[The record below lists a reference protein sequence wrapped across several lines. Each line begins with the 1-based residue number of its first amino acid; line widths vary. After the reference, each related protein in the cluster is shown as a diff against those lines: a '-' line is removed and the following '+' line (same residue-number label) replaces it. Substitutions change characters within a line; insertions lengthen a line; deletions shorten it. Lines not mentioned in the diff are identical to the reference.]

1 MSNNLLNLI
10 NTIKPILPIKLD
22 TNITVNNILT
32 PVIDEFTQSAQAAID
47 PFKKLLTPLQ
57 LQADNFPFI
66 NKNKTYTSLGDLF
79 NAKPNPLND
88 YANYTYHIRFSMS
101 NEVQA
106 YNNINKLSPNTDNLT
121 KVIIAESG
129 VTAGFNIQSLNIT
142 TKATSDGRS
151 RGMWTNATYTMEI
164 LEPLGIT
171 LIDKLYN
178 SARELGAINYVTC
191 PYFLEV
197 WYNGYD
203 ENGNIIANNLF
214 YNLYRVIIR
223 DINANSDNVG
233 TRYVVTM
240 INDNGYAELNT
251 MATPPSN
258 IIIPAAT
265 LGEFFDQLQVAW
277 NTMSSNINADGIQ
290 RNNYKIEYP
299 AEWRSWTLKNPDALK
314 QNSRGTP
321 MYAELNSNKTTVTI
335 SRGQSI
341 EVVIEFILYL
351 CQEAQ
356 LWMTGS
362 DSPSP
367 GAPSLKS
374 HGLIRYIT
382 IYPQSEIVAA
392 TPHDPV
398 TLDYI
403 RNITYS
409 LIPTETVKAYVDME
423 TVKRASTP
431 TVAENKL
438 RYMISNNRLAKKYE
452 YIYTGK
458 NTEVIKFDF
467 TINNLWKITQPNWLQ
482 SNSYDQYT
490 VGPVAATESIG
501 WQQIKQVLNRTK
513 LNPSSLIQ
521 AVDNLSSILTI
532 GTNLNINSLIN
543 GAQQIIPTI
552 NNVANLINNIPSTTA
567 DISKLL
573 SNNTL
578 FLNFNTGDITKSTV
592 ANLVNNTLPNTVS
605 TQLQLSNVKYAEDLI
620 RPSGTLVTP
629 LVPVVGQ
636 FDTAPT
642 QQQARQNTDQN
653 KVVSNPDPNKYEPG
667 TGIMGSILNNVF
679 EPNKAFANIELIIRG
694 DPWWV
699 SKSNL
704 IQNNIVKNIVGG
716 SAVANTDTQSAN
728 FLGGDNE
735 ILLEF
740 RTGVTIN
747 EDTGLGEFSNT
758 GSDFFSGLY
767 YVSNVVSN
775 FNRGK
780 FTQTLYC
787 KKDVLFNTE
796 VLATSGSPTTS
807 RDRQDFTPMSV
818 STSRD
823 RQDTALVP
831 TASIGNNTVAPT
843 VSRDRQ

>member
-1 MSNNLLNLI
+1 MSNILNLI
-10 NTIKPILPIKLD
+10 ANTIKPISPIKLD
-22 TNITVNNILT
+22 TNITVNNILK
-32 PVIDEFTQSAQAAID
+32 PIIDEFSQLSTGN
-47 PFKKLLTPLQ
+47 FKNLLTTLQ
-57 LQADNFPFI
+57 VQSDNTASI
-66 NKNKTYTSLGDLF
+66 NNNQVYASLGDLF
-79 NAKPNPLND
+79 NPKLNPLND

-101 NEVQA
+101 NEIQA
-106 YNNINKLSPNTDNLT
+106 YNNINKTSPNTDNLT
-121 KVIIAESG
+121 KVVIAESG
-129 VTAGFNIQSLNIT
+129 VTAGFNIQSLSMT
-142 TKATSDGRS
+142 SKATGDGRS
-151 RGMWTNATYTMEI
+151 RGMWTNSMYTMEVV
-164 LEPLGIT
+164 EPLGIT

-203 ENGNIIANNLF
+203 EDGNIIANNLF
-214 YNLYRVIIR
+214 YNLYRVVIK
-223 DINANSDNVG
+223 DINANSSSVG
-233 TRYVVTM
+233 TRYVFTM
-240 INDNGYAELNT
+240 INDNGYAELNPL
-251 MATPPSN
+251 ATPPSN
-258 IIIPAAT
+258 INITAAT
-265 LGEFFDQLQVAW
+265 LGEFFDQLQYAW
-277 NTMSSNINADGIQ
+277 NTMSTNINGDGIR

-299 AEWRSWTLKNPDALK
+299 TEWRSWTLKNPDVLK
-314 QNSRGTP
+314 QNSRNVP
-321 MYAELNSNKTTVTI
+321 MHVEINSNKTTVTI

-341 EVVIEFILYL
+341 EVVIEFVLYL

-367 GAPSLKS
+367 GAPSLKT

-409 LIPTETVKAYVDME
+409 LIPTETVKAYVDMN
-423 TVKRASTP
+423 TVKNASTP
-431 TVAENKL
+431 TIAENKL
-438 RYMISNNRLAKKYE
+438 KYMIDTNRLAKKYE

-467 TINNLWKITQPNWLQ
+467 SINNLWKITQPNWLQ

-490 VGPVAATESIG
+490 VGPIAHTDSIG
-501 WQQIKQVLNRTK
+501 WQQLKQVLNRTK

-521 AVDNLSSILTI
+521 AIDTVPTILNN
-532 GTNLNINSLIN
+532 TNTTINSLILN
-543 GAQQIIPTI
+543 GAQQLIPNI
-552 NNVANLINNIPSTTA
+552 NNVVNLLSNIPSTTA
-567 DISKLL
+567 DVSKLL
-573 SNNTL
+573 NNSTL
-578 FLNFNTGDITKSTV
+578 LLNFNSGDITKSTV
-592 ANLVNNTLPNTVS
+592 VNLTNTTIPNTVS
-605 TQLQLSNVKYAEDLI
+605 NQFQVSNVKYAEDLI
-620 RPSGTLVTP
+620 RPSNTAVTP

-653 KVVSNPDPNKYEPG
+653 KILSNPDPNKYEPG

-679 EPNKAFANIELIIRG
+679 ETNKAFANIELIIRG

-699 SKSNL
+699 AKSNL
-704 IQNNIVKNIVGG
+704 LQDNIVKNIISGASVIN
-716 SAVANTDTQSAN
+716 SDEQSAT

-747 EDTGLGEFSNT
+747 EETGLGEFQEN

-767 YVSNVVSN
+767 YVATVINN
-775 FNRGK
+775 FNKGK

-787 KKDVLFNTE
+787 KKDVLFD
-796 VLATSGSPTTS
+796 TSILSTGGSPTTS
-807 RDRQDFTPMSV
+807 RDRQDYTPKV
-818 STSRD
+818 VTTSRD

-831 TASIGNNTVAPT
+831 ISSINNTAIPA